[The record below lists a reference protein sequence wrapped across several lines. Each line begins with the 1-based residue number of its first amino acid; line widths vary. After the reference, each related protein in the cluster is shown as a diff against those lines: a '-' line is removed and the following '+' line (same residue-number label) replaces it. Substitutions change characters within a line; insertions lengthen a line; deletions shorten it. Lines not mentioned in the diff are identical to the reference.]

1 MTTSEKS
8 DSGLVYHHTDH
19 GGATGILANK
29 TFRFS
34 AIEYLNDSAE
44 RTYVVSYINDL
55 IAREEEK
62 YKGNDFM
69 LALLNELRRAN
80 SLVPS
85 SYYIGCFTQ
94 SLNELSQWR
103 GYSRTVPSYAIAFK
117 RDALV
122 SATKQI
128 LSDNDLGS
136 IWTGEVEYGGPNR
149 SVPLV
154 DKFIQGRID
163 SMLQFIELTRGKE
176 EEEGYRRCILSHA
189 GHVADSLSLYFMQQ
203 QQPAFVKHEA
213 FLGENEFR
221 IAIRYSRPEIGKTA
235 RFGVTAGAAAMKP
248 YIELEYATEVMRS
261 IIDHMIVGPTPEE
274 KLACRALKYY
284 LASLGYDF
292 PVVYC
297 NIPFRPGW

>member
-1 MTTSEKS
+1 VSTEVSERCE
-8 DSGLVYHHTDH
+8 LVYHHTDH
-19 GGATGILANK
+19 GGATGILSST

-44 RTYVVSYINDL
+44 RTYVVTYINDC

-62 YKGNDFM
+62 YKNDDRM
-69 LALLNELRRAN
+69 LDLLRELRRAN
-80 SLVPS
+80 QLVPS
-85 SYYIGCFTQ
+85 PYYIGCFTQ

-122 SATKQI
+122 NATKQV

-136 IWTGEVEYGGPNR
+136 IWAEKVEYGGPKR
-149 SVPLV
+149 AVPRV

-163 SMLQFIELTRGKE
+163 AMLRFIEQSRDKVSQ
-176 EEEGYRRCILSHA
+176 EGYRNYMRSHA
-189 GHVADSLSLYFMQQ
+189 ANVADSLSLDFMQK

-213 FLGENEFR
+213 FLAENEFR
-221 IAIRYSRPEIGKTA
+221 IAIRYSSPAIGKTA
-235 RFGVTAGAAAMKP
+235 KFGVTAGIAAMKP
-248 YIELEYATEVMRS
+248 YIELTYGKEVMRS

-274 KLACRALKYY
+274 KLACRALEQYR
-284 LASLGYDF
+284 ASLE
-292 PVVYC
+292 
-297 NIPFRPGW
+297 